1 MPQALQPLCGGS
13 APPPVPP
20 KGASPTGCSNSK
32 LASCTQHQDGTRLP
46 MLYHL
51 FHDFK
56 LGKDAFFFL
65 DKLFEG
71 ERREWEAFSSR
82 WK

>member
-1 MPQALQPLCGGS
+1 
-13 APPPVPP
+13 
-20 KGASPTGCSNSK
+20 
-32 LASCTQHQDGTRLP
+32 

-56 LGKDAFFFL
+56 LGKGFFFFFL

>member
-1 MPQALQPLCGGS
+1 
-13 APPPVPP
+13 
-20 KGASPTGCSNSK
+20 
-32 LASCTQHQDGTRLP
+32 
-46 MLYHL
+46 MLYHHL

-56 LGKDAFFFL
+56 LGKGLFFL

>member
-1 MPQALQPLCGGS
+1 
-13 APPPVPP
+13 
-20 KGASPTGCSNSK
+20 
-32 LASCTQHQDGTRLP
+32 

-56 LGKDAFFFL
+56 LGKDAFFFFFL

>member
-1 MPQALQPLCGGS
+1 
-13 APPPVPP
+13 
-20 KGASPTGCSNSK
+20 
-32 LASCTQHQDGTRLP
+32 
-46 MLYHL
+46 MLYQL

>member
-1 MPQALQPLCGGS
+1 
-13 APPPVPP
+13 
-20 KGASPTGCSNSK
+20 
-32 LASCTQHQDGTRLP
+32 

-56 LGKDAFFFL
+56 LGKDAFFL